1 MNSPSSTPSAGG
13 GCTAVGEGGLC
24 GERAG
29 LEGSTSWGG
38 LGGDAT
44 GVGSM
49 RSEAPAAGAGSV
61 TGADGGVEMGETGS
75 DVDSENTGGVA
86 VTVTMIRSVS
96 LIGMTPEVGASGTST
111 VAV

>member
-1 MNSPSSTPSAGG
+1 
-13 GCTAVGEGGLC
+13 
-24 GERAG
+24 
-29 LEGSTSWGG
+29 
-38 LGGDAT
+38 
-44 GVGSM
+44 M

-61 TGADGGVEMGETGS
+61 TGADGGVKMGETGS

-96 LIGMTPEVGASGTST
+96 LIGITLEVAASGTSI